1 MTIHFGGKRGRQLR
15 ENYLAME
22 TEITTPDG
30 RTIRKTL
37 LPGLTRDSRSYT
49 FSCPSGLLFFSS
61 FAQPAIVLVEKIMFE
76 DMKSRGLVPSSPF
89 FAGHSLGE
97 YGALLAFSGFMTT
110 RELME
115 LAFYRGLSLQFAM
128 ERDSNGE
135 TNYGMVAANPQRI
148 GKCEPCKRQ
157 TPYQYAKFLTVT
169 LVFSETSL
177 RQIVRMIATQSGEL
191 IEIVNL
197 NVENEQY
204 VCAGTVS
211 LNSDLQQL
219 GSLRHSADRV
229 CFSSSYKIC
238 MSLNM
243 F

>member
-37 LPGLTRDSRSYT
+37 LPGLTRESLSYT

-76 DMKSRGLVPSSPF
+76 DMKSRGLVPSNPF

-110 RELME
+110 KELME

-148 GKCEPCKRQ
+148 GKCEPSKCH
-157 TPYQYAKFLTVT
+157 TAYWHAKVLTVR
-169 LVFSETSL
+169 LVFSESSL

-211 LNSDLQQL
+211 LDSDLQMIL
-219 GSLRHSADRV
+219 WFGLR
-229 CFSSSYKIC
+229 C
-238 MSLNM
+238 
-243 F
+243 

>member
-30 RTIRKTL
+30 RIIRKTL
-37 LPGLTRDSRSYT
+37 LPGLTRESRSYT

-76 DMKSRGLVPSSPF
+76 DMKSRGLVPSDSF

-148 GKCEPCKRQ
+148 GKCNAYTHSSFRMMY
-157 TPYQYAKFLTVT
+157 TYA
-169 LVFSETSL
+169 
-177 RQIVRMIATQSGEL
+177 
-191 IEIVNL
+191 N
-197 NVENEQY
+197 
-204 VCAGTVS
+204 CD
-211 LNSDLQQL
+211 NSFQRGLPT
-219 GSLRHSADRV
+219 ANN
-229 CFSSSYKIC
+229 SYDCYTKW
-238 MSLNM
+238 
-243 F
+243 